1 MKILVTG
8 AGGFIGTALTRALLD
23 AGTLRDPS
31 GISRTIEH
39 ILIADL
45 HLPDIRDSRLVRAQK
60 DITDASL
67 QRDIAEWKPDA
78 VFHLAAVLTS
88 AAEREPAR
96 AMAVNVSALAA
107 LVESVA
113 RKPEPPRL
121 IFPSSIAVFGGK
133 LPDIV
138 DDDLAQHP
146 QTSYGT
152 HKSIAEL
159 MLADAT
165 RHGLI
170 DGRAL
175 RLPIVL
181 VHPGPP
187 TQAVSDR
194 LAAIVR
200 DAAAGRNPVS
210 PLAATTRVPVVC
222 VQTVVRNLI
231 ALHDADKATLG
242 DGIAFNQPA
251 LTVSMNEIVAATRKV
266 VPGAGN
272 LDFSFS
278 SDSALEAIV
287 AGWPKGFVSARAH
300 ALGITPDLSFED
312 IVTHYMKS
320 ITHE

>member
-8 AGGFIGTALTRALLD
+8 AGGFIGTALTRALLN

-31 GISRTIEH
+31 GNSRTIERM
-39 ILIADL
+39 LVADL
-45 HLPDIRDSRLVRAQK
+45 HLHDIGDSRMVRAQK
-60 DITDASL
+60 DITDAAL

-96 AMAVNVSALAA
+96 ALAVNVSALAA

-113 RKPEPPRL
+113 RKAEPPRL

-200 DAAAGRNPVS
+200 DAVAGKNPVS
-210 PLAATTRVPVVC
+210 PLAATTRVPVVS

-231 ALHDADKATLG
+231 ALHDADKAALG

-251 LTVSMNEIVAATRKV
+251 LTVSMNEIVAATRRV
-266 VPGAGN
+266 VPGADA

-287 AGWPKGFVSARAH
+287 AGWPKGFVSARAGK
-300 ALGITPDLSFED
+300 LGIKPDASFED
-312 IVTHYMKS
+312 IVTHYNEEHRS
-320 ITHE
+320 

>member
-1 MKILVTG
+1 MKILITG
-8 AGGFIGTALTRALLD
+8 AGGFIGTELTRALLKTG
-23 AGTLRDPS
+23 ALRDPS
-31 GISRTIEH
+31 GQSRTIDR
-39 ILIADL
+39 ILVADL
-45 HLPDIRDSRLVRAQK
+45 HLPRMSDGRLLSVQK

-67 QRDIAEWKPDA
+67 QRQIADWKPDA

-96 AMAVNVSALAA
+96 ALAVNVSALSSLIDAVGA
-107 LVESVA
+107 GT
-113 RKPEPPRL
+113 KPPRV

-133 LPDIV
+133 LPDV
-138 DDDLAQHP
+138 VGDDLAQHP

-200 DAAAGRNPVS
+200 DAAAGKNPVS
-210 PLAATTRVPVVC
+210 PLAAATRVPVVS

-231 ALHDADKATLG
+231 ALHDADRAALG

-251 LTVSMNEIVAATRKV
+251 LTVSMDEIVAATQRTI
-266 VPGAGN
+266 PGARK

-278 SDSALEAIV
+278 SDPALEAIV
-287 AGWPKGFVSARAH
+287 AGWPKGFLSARADR
-300 ALGITPDLSFED
+300 LGIKPDANFEA
-312 IVTHYMKS
+312 IVTHYLNS
-320 ITHE
+320 TAHV

>member
-1 MKILVTG
+1 MKILITG
-8 AGGFIGTALTRALLD
+8 AGGFIGTELTRALLTTG
-23 AGTLRDPS
+23 ALRDAS
-31 GISRTIEH
+31 GQTRNIER
-39 ILIADL
+39 LLVADL
-45 HLPDIRDSRLVRAQK
+45 HLPRMSDGRLLPVQK
-60 DITDASL
+60 DMTDATL
-67 QRDIAEWKPDA
+67 QREIAEWKPDA

-96 AMAVNVSALAA
+96 ALAVNVSALASLIDA
-107 LVESVA
+107 VGSST
-113 RKPEPPRL
+113 KPPRV

-133 LPDIV
+133 LPDMV
-138 DDDLAQHP
+138 GDDLAQHP

-200 DAAAGRNPVS
+200 DAVAGKNPVS
-210 PLAATTRVPVVC
+210 PLAAGTRVPVVS

-231 ALHDADKATLG
+231 ALHDVDKAALG

-251 LTVSMNEIVAATRKV
+251 LTVSMDEIVSATQRT
-266 VPGAGN
+266 VPGAGK

-278 SDSALEAIV
+278 SDPALEAIV
-287 AGWPKGFVSARAH
+287 AGWPKGFVSPRADR
-300 ALGITPDLSFED
+300 LGIKPDPNFES
-312 IVTHYMKS
+312 IVTDYLKS
-320 ITHE
+320 RSND